1 MKRTNF
7 TLVELLVSL
16 GVFSILLLVF
26 MQLFNSMRQGI
37 EKTEKQVDTRY
48 SVTVSMDT
56 FSKLLNS
63 IVLLEVDEGGTKKPF
78 PFYLTRSTAKSDSP
92 CNLYFATKAR
102 GQFFIGGSSSVKFAG
117 LLYPY
122 TGNDM
127 GVSADKLHKI
137 YLVSI
142 SNAATDASSKDISA
156 TNRNLY
162 HKFWPAPDFDG
173 YDDAAKAREGL
184 ETELKAKVK
193 LTSNDS
199 PVKGEPPVV
208 LVDNVTEFKVKL
220 FDANGAEIEKDKDKV
235 STLPETLEI
244 TVSVLSKNDFE
255 VWSSLAGNA
264 KDNFRQERQQ
274 TFSRRFYIGDRVSR
288 GGTYDQY

>member
-7 TLVELLVSL
+7 TLIELLVSL

-37 EKTEKQVDTRY
+37 EKTEKQVETRY
-48 SVTVSMDT
+48 SATVAMDI

-78 PFYLTRSTAKSDSP
+78 PFYLTRSAAKSDSP

-102 GQFFIGGSSSVKFAG
+102 GPFFIGGSSSVKFVG

-127 GVSADKLHKI
+127 GLSADKLHKI

-142 SNAATDASSKDISA
+142 SNAATDASGNNIST
-156 TNRNLY
+156 TNRDLY

-173 YDDAAKAREGL
+173 YTDVVEAREGL
-184 ETELKAKVK
+184 KDELKKKVK
-193 LTSNDS
+193 LTSADAT
-199 PVKGEPPVV
+199 VTGEPPVV
-208 LVDNVTEFKVKL
+208 LVENVTEFKMKL
-220 FDANGAEIEKDKDKV
+220 FDANGTEIEKDKDKV
-235 STLPETLEI
+235 STLPDTLEI
-244 TVSVLSKNDFE
+244 TVSVLDKKDFD
-255 VWSSLAGNA
+255 VWKDLSGAA

-288 GGTYDQY
+288 GGTYDKY